1 MSVDVEWNAWIRDQ
15 GTQKLTN
22 SVNSSVRTIAI
33 TTTIICCSLFGTSMS
48 TSFSQLEITLEE
60 AEQLALELDPD
71 IQAFL
76 ARADAYEHLAA
87 SVVELPDA
95 QLRLG
100 LMNYP
105 LEHGNFRTE
114 GMTHSVIGVRQSIPP
129 RGLRPALF
137 DKNEYLA
144 KEQDYKSVNHAL
156 EITHKVRH
164 AWLDAH
170 YHQSR
175 LELIHKSEELF
186 GDLLH
191 LARTQYSTGD
201 GNQRDIVQI
210 ELEQFKIEDS
220 ILEAEQHRDHA
231 FISLRAYINQPSFV
245 RVSTTLPNWNSVPEL
260 GTLRVALAEHPR
272 MIALSAQA
280 DAMQA
285 QRRVEESGLNRKWMI
300 DLSYAYRDG
309 GLLSSDSRSDL
320 ISATVSFSLP
330 IWGKEKFHQKIVQVS
345 KLHNATLLEQQSTLR
360 DLETRL
366 ETAHKHW
373 TTLNSRVSLYEEQ
386 IIPKAEEHVA
396 VTLESYENQANDLS
410 EVVQSHISQIDAE
423 LKHLKLTIDRLKAW
437 ADIDKLVRLEN
448 L

>member
-1 MSVDVEWNAWIRDQ
+1 M
-15 GTQKLTN
+15 TN
-22 SVNSSVRTIAI
+22 SVERSARSVAIASTILV
-33 TTTIICCSLFGTSMS
+33 CLLFGTSLS
-48 TSFSQLEITLEE
+48 IVDRTEITLEE
-60 AEQLALELDPD
+60 AEQLALDLDPD

-87 SVVELPDA
+87 SAVDLPDA
-95 QLRLG
+95 QVRVG

-114 GMTHSVIGVRQSIPP
+114 GMTHSVVGVRQAIPP
-129 RGLRPALF
+129 RGLRPALY

-170 YHQSR
+170 YHQRR
-175 LELIHKSEELF
+175 LELIRKSEKLF

-191 LARTQYSTGD
+191 LARTLYSTGD
-201 GNQRDIVQI
+201 GNQRDILQI
-210 ELEQFKIEDS
+210 ELEQFKIEDR

-231 FISLRAYINQPSFV
+231 YISLSGYLDRDSFIK
-245 RVSTTLPNWNSVPEL
+245 VSTTLPNWNAVP
-260 GTLRVALAEHPR
+260 TLRVLRPALAEHPR

-285 QRRVEESGLNRKWMI
+285 QRRVEESGLNRKWMV

-309 GLLSSDSRSDL
+309 GLLSGASRSDL

-345 KLHNATLLEQQSTLR
+345 KLHNATLLDQQSTLR
-360 DLETRL
+360 ELETKL
-366 ETAHKHW
+366 EIAHTHW
-373 TTLNSRVSLYEEQ
+373 TSVDARVSLYEEQ
-386 IIPKAEEHVA
+386 IIPKSEEHVA

>member
-1 MSVDVEWNAWIRDQ
+1 MD
-15 GTQKLTN
+15 
-22 SVNSSVRTIAI
+22 RT
-33 TTTIICCSLFGTSMS
+33 
-48 TSFSQLEITLEE
+48 EITLEE
-60 AEQLALELDPD
+60 AEQLALDLDPD

-87 SVVELPDA
+87 SAVDLPDA
-95 QLRLG
+95 QVRVG

-114 GMTHSVIGVRQSIPP
+114 GMTHSVVGVRQAIPP
-129 RGLRPALF
+129 RGLRPALY

-170 YHQSR
+170 YHQRR
-175 LELIHKSEELF
+175 LELIRKSEKLF

-191 LARTQYSTGD
+191 LARTLYSTGD
-201 GNQRDIVQI
+201 GNQRDILQI
-210 ELEQFKIEDS
+210 ELEQFKIEDR

-231 FISLRAYINQPSFV
+231 YISLSGYLDRDSFIK
-245 RVSTTLPNWNSVPEL
+245 VSTTLPNWNAVP
-260 GTLRVALAEHPR
+260 TLRVLRPALAEHPR

-285 QRRVEESGLNRKWMI
+285 QRRVEESGLNRKWMV

-309 GLLSSDSRSDL
+309 GLLSGASRSDL

-345 KLHNATLLEQQSTLR
+345 KLHNATLLDQQSTLR
-360 DLETRL
+360 ELETKL
-366 ETAHKHW
+366 EIAHTHW
-373 TTLNSRVSLYEEQ
+373 TSVDARVSLYEEQ
-386 IIPKAEEHVA
+386 IIPKSEEHVA